1 MNVVLIG
8 FMGVGKTS
16 VGERLAERL
25 GRPFVDT
32 DGLIEEER
40 GMTVREIFE
49 RCGEPSFRETE
60 KAVVA
65 RAAKLRDGVIATGG
79 GAVLDPENVARLRE
93 GGVLIHLTLSPEAI
107 CERVGGER
115 TRPLLPG
122 GCPGQAFEAF
132 FNGREARYR
141 ACCDVTIDRNGI
153 DVEETV
159 DRIVKE
165 LNAECRVRNA
175 GRTGRWQVDGGR
187 S

>member
-16 VGERLAERL
+16 VGQRLAERL
-25 GRPFVDT
+25 GWPFVDT

-49 RCGEPSFRETE
+49 RHGEPSFRETE
-60 KAVVA
+60 KVVVA
-65 RAAKLRDGVIATGG
+65 RAAKLRARVISTGG
-79 GAVLDPENVARLRE
+79 GAVLHPGNVERLRE
-93 GGVLIHLTLSPEAI
+93 GGILVHLTLSPGAI

-122 GCPGQAFEAF
+122 SEPGQAFEAF
-132 FNGREARYR
+132 FKARETLYR
-141 ACCDVTIDRNGI
+141 GCCDITIDRNGI

-159 DRIVKE
+159 DRILDRLNVERGVWKE
-165 LNAECRVRNA
+165 A
-175 GRTGRWQVDGGR
+175 GRWQVDGGR